1 MKENVHLVRRI
12 NNQILGVKKK
22 FSCWRRQ
29 QHYSILVLSEPLY
42 RAVQR
47 EPSLQFFMLFS
58 STVFMV
64 EVVYIHTVYLYFI
77 GKIRVFFKVL
87 SSQSF
92 LKVNRCGS
100 KGPIQ
105 WAFPASF
112 SHNYNYVHIS
122 KTSYCS
128 YFLAITVRFIKRQF
142 RSERF

>member
-1 MKENVHLVRRI
+1 M
-12 NNQILGVKKK
+12 GVKKK

-87 SSQSF
+87 SSQNFFKGKQLWVQRTHTMGFPSF
-92 LKVNRCGS
+92 LLTHLC
-100 KGPIQ
+100 I
-105 WAFPASF
+105 
-112 SHNYNYVHIS
+112 HIS
-122 KTSYCS
+122 KSNMVDKTSYCS
-128 YFLAITVRFIKRQF
+128 YCPATAARFIKKTVPIRMF
-142 RSERF
+142 LN

>member
-1 MKENVHLVRRI
+1 MFKGNRSFCVEGGN
-12 NNQILGVKKK
+12 
-22 FSCWRRQ
+22 
-29 QHYSILVLSEPLY
+29 
-42 RAVQR
+42 
-47 EPSLQFFMLFS
+47 
-58 STVFMV
+58 STVKFWSWVNLKGYFLDTFLCYFQVQFFMV
-64 EVVYIHTVYLYFI
+64 EVVYMQTVYLYFI

-128 YFLAITVRFIKRQF
+128 YFLAITVRFIKKAVPIRTF
-142 RSERF
+142 LN